1 MSGESAQKPLVT
13 YDFCA
18 LCAVSLLCFCNLAI
32 FYGFYN
38 YLVYLNIPHT
48 WRGPLLALEP
58 MTALAL
64 RPYLATRLTLGNS
77 IPAMRL
83 GVGLAVLALASY
95 PFATSVPAIALV
107 RVVHGAGYVILASG
121 LMTAFTHFL
130 NPSRVAQGY
139 GILSLTTLLPS
150 AIMPPFVEAVTP
162 LLPGPGWAYAM
173 AAPLMLPV
181 LLLLAPMGAKA
192 RAMAAA
198 LPPEHSAQPGWG
210 RLLSGLRLP
219 GVLGLVVGQFFLVA
233 GHTIVYFFMKS
244 WGLDLGAAN
253 PGLFFTCVNLATIAV
268 RVLGMGKLDRLNPG
282 KATGLALLFLA
293 VLTPCFALAPAFGS
307 GGEAALLGMGV
318 LYGLALGLG
327 MPLLNAAMFR
337 VSTPGLRAGNMNLL
351 LLALD
356 AGFILGPIIGGW
368 GLAAGLNLQSL
379 FVICGGLMLMAGLFV
394 LPVGRVTTAGAAR

>member
-1 MSGESAQKPLVT
+1 MSGENAQKPLVT

-368 GLAAGLNLQSL
+368 GLAAGLGLQSL
-379 FVICGGLMLMAGLFV
+379 FVICGGLMLAAGLCV
-394 LPVGRVTTAGAAR
+394 LPVGRVTAAGAAR